1 GLIQTPNQA
10 PSIAASK
17 SASAKK
23 IFGDLPPS
31 SSVTRF
37 TVSAA
42 CFTMTLPTSALPV
55 KAILFTSGCFT
66 RGAPQVSPNPVTMFT
81 TPGGKPTSENQF
93 AISSS
98 ASGVC
103 SAGFSTHVQPAA
115 RAGASFQAAIN
126 NG

>member
-1 GLIQTPNQA
+1 MNTPKSA

-23 IFGDLPPS
+23 MLGDLPPS

-42 CFTMTLPTSALPV
+42 SLTIILPTDAEPV
-55 KAILFTSGCFT
+55 KAILFTSGCLT
-66 RGAPQVSPNPVTMFT
+66 SGDPTVSPKPVITLT
-81 TPGGKPTSENQF
+81 TPLGKPTSSNHF
-93 AISSS
+93 ANSSTV
-98 ASGVC
+98 SGVC
-103 SAGFSTHVQPAA
+103 SAGLSTQVQPAA
-115 RAGASFQAAIN
+115 MAGASFQAAMV